1 MLAGL
6 RPMSSVRVQ
15 NASKDYLDHPTSGRV
30 LIDDETNLDSRTG
43 EAIVSLMEEMNR
55 REGTTF
61 IFSTHD
67 PRVMGRA
74 HRVLRL
80 EDGRF
85 EA

>member
-1 MLAGL
+1 
-6 RPMSSVRVQ
+6 
-15 NASKDYLDHPTSGRV
+15 
-30 LIDDETNLDSRTG
+30 
-43 EAIVSLMEEMNR
+43 MNR

-80 EDGRF
+80 EDGGF

>member
-1 MLAGL
+1 VAVARALVTDPVIVLA
-6 RPMSSVRVQ
+6 
-15 NASKDYLDHPTSGRV
+15 DEPTA
-30 LIDDETNLDSRTG
+30 NLDSATG
-43 EAIVSLMEEMNR
+43 ETIVALMEEINR

-74 HRVLRL
+74 QRVLRL
-80 EDGRF
+80 ADGRI

>member
-1 MLAGL
+1 MLAGNFGSSRFL
-6 RPMSSVRVQ
+6 RWQLTHQPILS
-15 NASKDYLDHPTSGRV
+15 DGTWY
-30 LIDDETNLDSRTG
+30 
-43 EAIVSLMEEMNR
+43 
-55 REGTTF
+55 TTF

-80 EDGRF
+80 ADGRI